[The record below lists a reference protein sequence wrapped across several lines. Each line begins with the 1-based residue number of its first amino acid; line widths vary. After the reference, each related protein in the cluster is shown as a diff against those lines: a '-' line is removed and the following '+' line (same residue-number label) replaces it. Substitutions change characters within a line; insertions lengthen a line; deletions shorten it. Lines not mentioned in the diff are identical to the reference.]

1 MNFDTFRQEIEAYL
15 PIDFYDEENN
25 TYKRYLLDALTENW
39 ENEKYQFCLLA
50 TNMLFMSYL
59 YKGFWFLLDKHIQ
72 IVDKKVQMNQ
82 RYSVEA
88 PYELSVIPEKSFIED
103 YLPIYNIGK
112 ERRKIISMLIDCRDS
127 CAHANGEILFE
138 KDDLESKFQEYNKA
152 INDIFNKHKSFL
164 VDSFKNT
171 FDNYLNN
178 ELCSKP
184 CCDFLQNFCSK
195 EKVSTKELIEVFNY
209 INTVVIRNSDRDYV
223 QKQFVVFILKFYLS
237 IKTCQKVDYNVENL
251 KDDLS
256 LLCSANLDKTQTIK
270 DILESEWALSGYKV
284 ATEDEFNILLDCING
299 YLHPLSEVEVHDE
312 LIPSVDEFYD
322 IAGKSEKEISDEY
335 SLALLSNK
343 EDKN

>member
-1 MNFDTFRQEIEAYL
+1 MDFDTFRQEIEAYL
-15 PIDFYDEENN
+15 PIDFYNEENN

-72 IVDKKVQMNQ
+72 IVDKKVQINQ
-82 RYSVEA
+82 KYLVGA

-164 VDSFKNT
+164 IDSFKNT
-171 FDNYLNN
+171 FDNYLNQ
-178 ELCSKP
+178 ELCARP
-184 CCDFLQNFCSK
+184 CCDFFNNFCSK

-209 INTVVIRNSDRDYV
+209 INTTAIPYSDRDYV
-223 QKQFVVFILKFYLS
+223 QKQFIVFILKFYLS
-237 IKTCQKVDYNVENL
+237 IKTCQKVDYNIENL
-251 KDDLS
+251 KDDLGY
-256 LLCSANLDKTQTIK
+256 LCSANLDKTQSIK
-270 DILESEWALSGYKV
+270 DILEREWALSGYNV
-284 ATEDEFNILLDCING
+284 ATEDEFNILLDCINS
-299 YLHPLSEVEVHDE
+299 YLHPLSEIEIHDE

-322 IAGKSEKEISDEY
+322 LTGKSAKDIDDEY

-343 EDKN
+343 EEKK